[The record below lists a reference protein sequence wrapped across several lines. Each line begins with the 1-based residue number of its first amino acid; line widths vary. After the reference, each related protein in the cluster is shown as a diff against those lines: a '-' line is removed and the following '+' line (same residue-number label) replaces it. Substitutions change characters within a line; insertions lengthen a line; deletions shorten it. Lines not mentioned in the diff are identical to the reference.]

1 MMKKFKRNW
10 KIILLFIA
18 GFLIATYPIFS
29 NWYYTV
35 ENNNQI
41 VDFKEAVDEMSQA
54 EIDERIDLARA
65 YNETLDPSK
74 LADPYTEREKK
85 GVENYARMLEAREKI
100 GYIDI
105 PKINQQIPVYAG
117 TSEDVL
123 QKACGHLEGT
133 SLPIG
138 GKSTHSVITA
148 HRGLPQVKLFRDLDK
163 MEVGDVF
170 YYTNVKETLAYQVD
184 QILVIEPWNF
194 DPVLVVE
201 GKDYMTL
208 LTCTPYMINSHRLL
222 VRGHRIPYVPEEKE
236 EAEKKAKF
244 NYKDFIVPGF
254 VLLLLILILL
264 IYLRRRRRRRYEG

>member
-1 MMKKFKRNW
+1 MKKFKRNW

-18 GFLIATYPIFS
+18 GFLIATYPIIS

-222 VRGHRIPYVPEEKE
+222 VRGHRIPYVPEDKD